1 MGVSN
6 LNNIRRRMKSI
17 TSIQKISKAMSLVAT
32 SKFRKVKVQ
41 LEANKN
47 YKTYMN
53 DIMEDI
59 ISSMNE
65 NNPYSI
71 KREKGRNIYLIIT
84 SNLGLCGSY
93 NVNVFNEAMKNV
105 DKEEEKPIFVVVGEK
120 GKVFFNKRDMEI
132 ETKYL
137 EIKDEIKHEEVKNI
151 SKLLM
156 DMYQVK
162 EVKNVY
168 AIYTEFISTG
178 KQVVNTEKLFPIEIV
193 NNEVKEQY
201 MELEFCSDEI
211 FEEALELYIN
221 EKLIYILLTS
231 KTSEQTS
238 RMTTMDGA
246 TKNAKDILDELSREY
261 NRIRQSSITEELS
274 EIIGG
279 AEVQR

>member
-47 YKTYMN
+47 YKIYM
-53 DIMEDI
+53 DDMMEDI
-59 ISSMNE
+59 IISMNE
-65 NNPYSI
+65 NNAYSV

-93 NVNVFNEAMKNV
+93 NANVFNETMKSI
-105 DKEEEKPIFVVVGEK
+105 DQEEGKPIFVVVGEK
-120 GKVFFNKRDMEI
+120 GKIFFSKRDMEI

-137 EIKDEIKHEEVKNI
+137 EIKDEIKHEEVKEI

-162 EVKNVY
+162 EIKNVY
-168 AIYTEFISTG
+168 VIYTEFISTG
-178 KQVVNTEKLFPIEIV
+178 KQMVKTEKLFPIEMV

-201 MELEFCSDEI
+201 MEFEFCSDEI